1 MDNRKFEKDSES
13 LIKIILPVDTT
24 DYSLEDIEHIFNE
37 EIEKP
42 DDEIDF
48 DLVHECILTIDF
60 LKNKED

>member
-1 MDNRKFEKDSES
+1 MRYKGKENLYNA
-13 LIKIILPVDTT
+13 LIEAFGFDE
-24 DYSLEDIEHIFNE
+24 DDCSLEDIERIFNE